1 MFLSKAKYKRI
12 VKPSPVVSLSIHIMR
27 ILIIIAM
34 VTVIYNV
41 ESKIITAFAHIPIV
55 MVMVN
60 IILEVVPNK
69 ISKKDLKQLLKD
81 GQVIDGVIDKCEY
94 IGFRG
99 VTHFVHYYFED
110 SDGTKHGK
118 QCVIPKKIFNRESMA
133 QGGKVKVIYL
143 TDRPEIN
150 ALIEEEFVDSILSAR
165 K

>member
-69 ISKKDLKQLLKD
+69 ISKKDLKQLLNM
-81 GQVIDGVIDKCEY
+81 
-94 IGFRG
+94 
-99 VTHFVHYYFED
+99 
-110 SDGTKHGK
+110 
-118 QCVIPKKIFNRESMA
+118 P
-133 QGGKVKVIYL
+133 
-143 TDRPEIN
+143 
-150 ALIEEEFVDSILSAR
+150 
-165 K
+165 